1 MELIGRSN
9 ANGRSSSIYN
19 QWGQNMQHIWT
30 ILCQITSEDKN
41 SSAFSLINVL
51 DGISFSAGLDADD
64 VDEVVIPLNFH
75 IVTSWWQEELENSV
89 DIDVQIRL
97 MSPEGEDLGGPD
109 LKLPLSESQFVR
121 YNLNIQGFPYRG
133 DGVYRYV
140 VFQIKDG
147 EQVEVQRIPIPV
159 ECIPFQEQQDSA
171 AD

>member
-1 MELIGRSN
+1 
-9 ANGRSSSIYN
+9 
-19 QWGQNMQHIWT
+19 MQHIWT
-30 ILCQITSEDKN
+30 ILCQITSVDTN
-41 SSAFSLINVL
+41 TDAFSLINVL
-51 DGISFSAGLDADD
+51 DGISFSADLPEAE

-75 IVTSWWQEELENSV
+75 LVTSWWREESENSN
-89 DIDVQIRL
+89 DNEVQVRL
-97 MSPEGEDLGGPD
+97 ISPEGEDLGGPD
-109 LKLPLSESQFVR
+109 LKLPLNEFQFSR
-121 YNLNIQGFPYRG
+121 FNLNIQGFPYRG

>member
-1 MELIGRSN
+1 M
-9 ANGRSSSIYN
+9 
-19 QWGQNMQHIWT
+19 
-30 ILCQITSEDKN
+30 
-41 SSAFSLINVL
+41 
-51 DGISFSAGLDADD
+51 DAVD

-75 IVTSWWQEELENSV
+75 LVTSWWREESDDSD
-89 DIDVQIRL
+89 DIDVQVRL

-109 LKLPLSESQFVR
+109 IKLPLKEFQFSR

-140 VFQIKDG
+140 VFRVKDG

-159 ECIPFQEQQDSA
+159 ECIPFQEQQDTP